1 MVWVGDEEE
10 LRARLLQTGKSDVLQ
25 HRMLWF
31 SSPMMLCVGSMEPLK
46 ISVNLSLL
54 IMSETESPPKIWG
67 LYTIRSN
74 QRLHIDRAGS
84 NSAFYA
90 IFAIDAALN
99 KQ

>member
-46 ISVNLSLL
+46 ISVNLSLFDYL
-54 IMSETESPPKIWG
+54 RQRARQKSGGCNYSFQPK
-67 LYTIRSN
+67 
-74 QRLHIDRAGS
+74 LHIDRAGS